1 MRATLLFAAVAILS
15 TYNSEPEPPKTP
27 DHIIIVVEEN
37 HGYNQLIGSSNAPYI
52 NQLAKEGALF
62 TDSHGVTHP
71 SQPNYIALFSGST
84 QGVFN
89 DDCSDKA
96 VFNTPNMAA
105 SLLENGFTFKG
116 YAQTMP
122 EVGFKGCAYLKGE
135 LTKQT
140 LYARKHAPW
149 VNWQG
154 TGLNNIPDSL
164 SQPMTSFPTD
174 FNKLPTVSYVIP
186 DMDHDMHNIG
196 APGDAAAIVRGDTW
210 LKENLAEYVKWA
222 KDHNS
227 LLIVTFDEDD
237 FKVVNHIPTII
248 VGANIKPGEY
258 SQKINHYNILHT
270 IESWYKLPVKDT
282 TNAEII
288 SNIWAKQN

>member
-1 MRATLLFAAVAILS
+1 MKAHLLFAAAALLTVGH
-15 TYNSEPEPPKTP
+15 PKPKSAKAP
-27 DHIIIVVEEN
+27 DHIIIVMEEN
-37 HGYNQLIGSSNAPYI
+37 HGYDQLIGSPNAPYI

-89 DDCSDKA
+89 DDCSSQTT
-96 VFNTPNMAA
+96 FNTSNLAA
-105 SLLENGFTFKG
+105 SLIKNGYTFKG

-122 EVGFKGCAYLKGE
+122 TVGYRECTYLKGA
-135 LTKQT
+135 LTKAT
-140 LYARKHAPW
+140 LYARKHCPW

-154 TGLNNIPDSL
+154 TGLNNIPDSV

-174 FNKLPTVSYVIP
+174 FNKLPTVSFVIP

-196 APGDAAAIVRGDTW
+196 APGDAAAISRGDTW
-210 LKENLAEYVKWA
+210 LKENLAAYVKWA

-237 FKVVNHIPTII
+237 FKMINHIPTII
-248 VGANIKPGEY
+248 VGADVKPGKY
-258 SQKINHYNILHT
+258 DQKINHYNVLHT
-270 IESWYKLPVKDT
+270 IESFYKLPTQDT
-282 TNAEII
+282 TKATMITD
-288 SNIWAKQN
+288 IWAR